1 MAVSDL
7 PITPLHYPIA
17 KIIHLLGSKVSLS
30 LPALFVGSMIPDL
43 EVPFMFFL
51 SKDWVQDRMVL
62 HSLIGGLSLG
72 TLIAVGLTVFLY
84 PRVVSLFLP
93 FDKNR
98 AKEQCRFSLTLV
110 LCCSIGV
117 LSHVLLDVA
126 NHTYNPLFWP
136 FVSLFETPSPIV
148 AFLGGR
154 DVASIIVHGSMLV
167 LGAVLL
173 YRGRSDFWNKALVG

>member
-1 MAVSDL
+1 MLDL

-17 KIIHLLGSKVSLS
+17 KMIHLLGSKVSLS

-43 EVPFMFFL
+43 EVPFMYSL
-51 SKDWVQDRMVL
+51 SGVWEQDRLVL
-62 HSLIGGLSLG
+62 HSFIGGLTLG
-72 TLIAVGLTVFLY
+72 TLIAVALTVFLY
-84 PRVVSLFLP
+84 PRVVSLFFP
-93 FDKNR
+93 IDKNR
-98 AKEQCRFSLTLV
+98 VKEQCRFSLTLV

-136 FVSLFETPSPIV
+136 FVPLFETTSPIV

-154 DVASIIVHGSMLV
+154 DVASSIVHGSLLV
-167 LGAVLL
+167 LGGVLL
-173 YRGRSDFWNKALVG
+173 YRGRGDFWNKALVG

>member
-1 MAVSDL
+1 VLDL

-17 KIIHLLGSKVSLS
+17 KMIHLFGSKVSLS

-43 EVPFMFFL
+43 EVPFMYYL
-51 SKDWVQDRMVL
+51 SGEWVQDRLVL
-62 HSLIGGLSLG
+62 HSLIGGLTFG
-72 TLIAVGLTVFLY
+72 TLIGVALTVFLY
-84 PRVVSLFLP
+84 PRVVSAFFP
-93 FDKNR
+93 IDKNR

-110 LCCSIGV
+110 LCCAIGV

-136 FVSLFETPSPIV
+136 FVPLFQTSSPIV
-148 AFLGGR
+148 AFLGGK
-154 DVASIIVHGSMLV
+154 DAASIVVHGSMLV